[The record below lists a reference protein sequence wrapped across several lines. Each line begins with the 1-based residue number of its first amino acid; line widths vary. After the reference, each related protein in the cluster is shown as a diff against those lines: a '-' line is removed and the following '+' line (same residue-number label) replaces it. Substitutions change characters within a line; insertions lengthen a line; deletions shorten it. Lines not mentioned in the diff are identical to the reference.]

1 MMGEELHSGSTVE
14 PSTAW
19 RSAVSG
25 AICNVDCGSGRGRK
39 GLFRSDVHTFS
50 ASSRVQF
57 RADML
62 QQRRLEREARELE
75 RQREEEERQN
85 RLEALRNQVEH
96 YLVFQ
101 PLGLVLSVEITH
113 RGKKLDSSLSE

>member
-62 QQRRLEREARELE
+62 QQRRLDREARELE

-96 YLVFQ
+96 YLV
-101 PLGLVLSVEITH
+101 LSTTWISSVSGNNSQ
-113 RGKKLDSSLSE
+113 GKKT